1 MLDRG
6 RGGVSGLQNLMP
18 GSGGG
23 IYLEVAAS
31 VTTFLLAGQLYEA
44 HAPGA
49 PPGAALRTGVNEPQ
63 TPNSAD
69 VDTAA

>member
-1 MLDRG
+1 VLDRD

-31 VTTFLLAGQLYEA
+31 VTTFLPARQLYEA
-44 HAPGA
+44 HARRTAGR
-49 PPGAALRTGVNEPQ
+49 GAADRRE
-63 TPNSAD
+63 
-69 VDTAA
+69 